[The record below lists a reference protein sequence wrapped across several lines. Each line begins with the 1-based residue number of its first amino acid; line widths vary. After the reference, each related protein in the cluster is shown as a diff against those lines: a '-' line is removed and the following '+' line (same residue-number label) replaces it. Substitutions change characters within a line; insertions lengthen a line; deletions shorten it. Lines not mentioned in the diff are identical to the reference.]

1 MYELSF
7 NPKILNNYF
16 DNKVREM
23 CKSCK
28 RFGASAQCPPHLES
42 VEYYKKLLPSYKY
55 GIIYYETFD
64 CSNKENWKEIGRA
77 SSLFLSEHLLKVRT
91 KLFSEGHTFINVFGA
106 GSCKVCE
113 KCQFPCRFPDKA
125 VVPLEATGLNV
136 VDFMKEFDVFIKF
149 PIDNEFMRI
158 GMVLYDE

>member
-1 MYELSF
+1 MQSST
-7 NPKILNNYF
+7 NTMKIIFAKFFLWAICLFLLIVVLFPIMLY
-16 DNKVREM
+16 
-23 CKSCK
+23 
-28 RFGASAQCPPHLES
+28 LES